1 MDWEREEQEMDKK
14 LLGGSAMSM
23 LNPET
28 AIHQTGSP
36 EITWHTGKWNLK
48 INDKGQVLFLA
59 QKEPRG
65 KKWKRL

>member
-1 MDWEREEQEMDKK
+1 MGVQW
-14 LLGGSAMSM
+14 AC
-23 LNPET
+23 NPET

-48 INDKGQVLFLA
+48 INDKGQGVHA
-59 QKEPRG
+59 RKSQRG